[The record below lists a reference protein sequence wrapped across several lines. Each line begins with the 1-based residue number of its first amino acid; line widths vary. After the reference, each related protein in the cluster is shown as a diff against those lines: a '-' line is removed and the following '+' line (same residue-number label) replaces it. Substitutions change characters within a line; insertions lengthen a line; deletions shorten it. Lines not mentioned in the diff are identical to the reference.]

1 MPEPLI
7 EQLPKIVA
15 EGRKE
20 VEKILERLSGP
31 NRLTLQ
37 TNEYV
42 LPSKDKT
49 GLYRGQLRQI
59 TEQEWHN
66 RLVYGDNLLVMQ
78 ALLAG
83 DPETGLPSMRGKI
96 DLIYI
101 DPPFDSKA
109 DYRTKITLPGATIEQ
124 KPTVL
129 EQFAYSDT
137 WKDGTVSY
145 LQMIYPRLVLMREL
159 LSEQGSIYV
168 HLDWHVGH
176 YVKVL
181 MDEVF
186 GKENFVNEIIWKR
199 SDSHNDSSRF
209 GVLDDRIQYYTR
221 SKNHIFNKVYKPYT
235 EEYLDSFY
243 NKVDSNGRRYRLDH
257 FTKPKGSI
265 GYFYEYKGA
274 TPPPNGWR
282 CPIET
287 MQEYDR
293 QGLLVFTENK
303 VYKKRFLDEQPGNPV
318 GTIWDDITGQIRSE
332 AINYDTQKPETLLD
346 RIIKASSNENS
357 IIADFFSGSGTTG
370 AVAER
375 LGR

>member
-1 MPEPLI
+1 MPESLI

-15 EGRKE
+15 EGKKE
-20 VEKILERLSGP
+20 VERILERLSGAHK
-31 NRLTLQ
+31 LALQ
-37 TNEYV
+37 SNEYV

-109 DYRTKITLPGATIEQ
+109 DYRTKITLPPLNPLLDKEGRGVVIEQ

-137 WKDGTVSY
+137 WKDGTISY

-186 GKENFVNEIIWKR
+186 GKENFVNEIAWQKIR
-199 SDSHNDSSRF
+199 SSKGQAKSF
-209 GVLDDRIQYYTR
+209 GNVHDMIFCF
-221 SKNHIFNKVYKPYT
+221 SKTPGYIFNKQYKEHDPERLKTHYNNV
-235 EEYLDSFY
+235 EE
-243 NKVDSNGRRYRLDH
+243 NTGRRYQL
-257 FTKPKGSI
+257 
-265 GYFYEYKGA
+265 
-274 TPPPNGWR
+274 
-282 CPIET
+282 
-287 MQEYDR
+287 
-293 QGLLVFTENK
+293 
-303 VYKKRFLDEQPGNPV
+303 
-318 GTIWDDITGQIRSE
+318 
-332 AINYDTQKPETLLD
+332 
-346 RIIKASSNENS
+346 
-357 IIADFFSGSGTTG
+357 ADFIYSKW
-370 AVAER
+370 AR
-375 LGR
+375 